1 MLKIMF
7 LKNKSI
13 FDMWNCM
20 VSMETHYT
28 ILKNG
33 GVPAKNNHISA
44 ATYPM

>member
-13 FDMWNCM
+13 FGMLNCM
-20 VSMETHYT
+20 VCVETHYT

-33 GVPAKNNHISA
+33 DVPAKNHISA
-44 ATYPM
+44 ATHPM